1 MNSFLKGFLYFL
13 VFAALLSAAVF
24 GARFAQNYFT
34 SAGASS
40 APSNVNISEI
50 TQTSVKIIWQTEKET
65 QGTVIY
71 GENPDNLP
79 LMSFENEAIKNHE
92 VNLSLLNPATSYYFK
107 IKIADEEFD
116 NDGLPWQFTTSAS
129 VSAPASPDFDPNK
142 FEEKFGSTDPLYDLN
157 HDGIVN
163 AVDFDLYLKSQ

>member
-13 VFAALLSAAVF
+13 IFAALLFTTVF
-24 GARFAQNYFT
+24 GARYVKNYLT
-34 SAGASS
+34 QAGASS
-40 APSNVNISEI
+40 TPSNVNVSEI
-50 TQTSVKIIWQTEKET
+50 TQTSAKIIWQTEKET

-71 GENPDNLP
+71 GEGPNNLP

-107 IKIADEEFD
+107 IKITDEEFD
-116 NDGLPWQFTTSAS
+116 NGGLPWQFTTLAS

-163 AVDFDLYLKSQ
+163 AVDYDLYLKSQ